1 MAIDPRIS
9 LAVQQASILPAIDIF
24 NRVRQQQIENERQ
37 AMFDPL
43 RAAQMQQGLEMGQQQ
58 LQQQQS
64 LMQDEESIRDMT
76 NIANFF
82 DINQQ
87 DFQTGNEQFL
97 KQKIMNSNLSD
108 LNKREAI
115 ETIDSPGGVEALS
128 NQFGQVKNIVRG
140 QQGQGLTASQRER
153 QALIQDLQSD
163 DPNVVKSAGVAL
175 GITPRAAIS
184 AQERIA
190 ESPEKTAM
198 VAESQAEIAGATQE
212 ATLGAKVKLEPE
224 LKRRVDVAKS
234 NVKQAAD
241 QAAKNK
247 SNQSALNVYE
257 TGIAN
262 LRDAL
267 GDTSTG
273 PLVGILPAW
282 TSNSQVAEGAIS
294 LMAPVL
300 KQMFRGAGEG
310 TFTDKDQELLL
321 GMIPT
326 RKDTPEAVQAK
337 LSALDNLV
345 RAKLVVEQPQQQQNT
360 VGRFTIEVI
369 D

>member
-9 LAVQQASILPAIDIF
+9 MAVQQASIAPAIDIF
-24 NRVRQQQIENERQ
+24 NRARQQQIANQRN

-43 RAAQMQQGLEMGQQQ
+43 RTAQMQQGLDLGQQQ
-58 LQQQQS
+58 LQRQQS

-76 NIANFF
+76 SIANFF

-87 DFQTGNEQFL
+87 DFQVGNEQFL
-97 KQKIMNSNLSD
+97 KQKILSSNLSPQ
-108 LNKREAI
+108 NKQEAI
-115 ETIDSPGGVEALS
+115 QTLDSRGVDALS

-140 QQGQGLTASQRER
+140 QQGQGLTAGQRER
-153 QALIQDLQSD
+153 DALIRDLQSEN
-163 DPNVVKSAGVAL
+163 PEVRQSAGVAL
-175 GITPRAAIS
+175 GIVPRAGIS

-190 ESPEKTAM
+190 ESPEVTAA
-198 VAESQAEIAGATQE
+198 VAESQAQIAGATQE

-224 LKRRVDVAKS
+224 LKRRVDVAKA

-241 QAAKNK
+241 QAVKNK

-257 TGIAN
+257 TGIEN

-282 TSNSQVAEGAIS
+282 TANAQVAEGAIS

-326 RKDTPEAVQAK
+326 RKDNPEAVQAK

-345 RAKLVVEQPQQQQNT
+345 RAKLTVEQPQQQQNT